1 MTIYRGGVEDVAIVD
16 EIVVELNPGGPT
28 VWRARVD
35 SLKLVVQGDSPAQ
48 AEAAA
53 LAAVI
58 KAGARVSDDVIVRVR
73 FGTRAARLAAGWVP
87 PRARSA
93 RR

>member
-1 MTIYRGGVEDVAIVD
+1 MAERVVD
-16 EIVVELNPGGPT
+16 EVKEIIVELNPGGAT

-35 SLKLVVQGDSPAQ
+35 SMDLVVGGDTPAK

-53 LAAVI
+53 LAVLI
-58 KAGARVSDDVIVRVR
+58 EVGAHVSDNVVVRVR

-87 PRARSA
+87 PLARPSG
-93 RR
+93 RK